1 MKLLSSYRKEMKIAA
16 RGFYFYIEIFIAVI
30 MLVILLFAVNENP
43 TSKSKEYL
51 YYDMPQ
57 EVINYMMDRDIQE
70 GKLRF
75 AEPAEIK
82 VKPVEFEITNQETGE
97 KKSYN
102 FTEEATIALQTL
114 ESLDPE
120 TGELAKT
127 IYIVESEEDMIR
139 IAYSEI
145 ETGATIKMDKT
156 GEFSY
161 KYYMQ
166 GYETD
171 RLENLLY
178 ILHNESPDVVK
189 AQLDKQVIRTLN
201 VTEKLN
207 NRQNL
212 VPVFIAFAGALMG
225 FFIVMAYIFL
235 DKSEGVI
242 RAFAVTPSSVWKYLI
257 TKIMV
262 ILSTVVVSTSVITIP
277 VMGGQP
283 NYLMLYIFL
292 ITVTFSMASLG
303 LLVASF
309 FDSLSKSFGVMYG
322 IMMALMIPAFSY
334 YIPSFDPVWL
344 RFFPTYPML
353 QGFKEILLN
362 GDMGYVLM
370 YSGVF
375 LVGGIVL
382 FLLANIRFKKTLTV

>member
-1 MKLLSSYRKEMKIAA
+1 MKLLSTYIKEIKIAA
-16 RGFYFYIEIFIAVI
+16 RGFYFYIEIFIAVV
-30 MLVILLFAVNENP
+30 MLAILLFAVKENP
-43 TSKSKEYL
+43 ISKSREYI
-51 YYDMPQ
+51 YYDIPQ
-57 EVINYMMDRDIQE
+57 EVMQHIMDKDIE
-70 GKLRF
+70 AGKLRF
-75 AEPAEIK
+75 AEPTEIT

-97 KKSYN
+97 IKSYN
-102 FTEEATIALQTL
+102 FTEESTISLITL

-120 TGELAKT
+120 TGELVQT
-127 IYIVESEEDMIR
+127 IYITDSEEDVIR
-139 IAYSEI
+139 ISYSEMK
-145 ETGATIKMDKT
+145 TGVAIKIDKT
-156 GEFSY
+156 GAFSY
-161 KYYMQ
+161 TYYMQ

-189 AQLDKQVIRTLN
+189 AQQDKQVIRTLN
-201 VTEKLN
+201 VTERLN

-212 VPVFIAFAGALMG
+212 IPVFISFAGALMG
-225 FFIVMAYIFL
+225 FFIVMAYVFL

-262 ILSTVVVSTSVITIP
+262 ILSTVIVSTSVITIP

-283 NYLMLYIFL
+283 NYVMLYIFL
-292 ITVTFSMASLG
+292 ITATFSMASLG

-309 FDSLSKSFGVMYG
+309 FDSLSKSFGAMYG
-322 IMMALMIPAFSY
+322 IMIALMVPVFSY
-334 YIPSFDPVWL
+334 YIPSFDPLWL

-370 YSGVF
+370 YSGIF
-375 LVGGIVL
+375 LGGGLLL